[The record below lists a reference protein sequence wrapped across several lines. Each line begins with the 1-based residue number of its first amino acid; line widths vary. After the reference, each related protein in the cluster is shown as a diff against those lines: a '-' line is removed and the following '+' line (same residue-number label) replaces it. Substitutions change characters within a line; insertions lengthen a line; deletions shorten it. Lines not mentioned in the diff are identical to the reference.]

1 MFFMYSSGY
10 EKVFEEQSVFSLLLY
25 MHLNVYEHK
34 NVVPTPVL
42 SSSKFLKHK
51 TVQIHSSHVSENK

>member
-1 MFFMYSSGY
+1 MYSSGY

-34 NVVPTPVL
+34 NIVPTPVW